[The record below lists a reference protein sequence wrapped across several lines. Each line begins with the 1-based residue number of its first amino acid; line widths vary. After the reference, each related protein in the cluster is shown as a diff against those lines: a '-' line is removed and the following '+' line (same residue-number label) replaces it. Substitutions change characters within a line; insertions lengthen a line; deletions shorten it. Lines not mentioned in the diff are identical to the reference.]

1 MDNPAK
7 QPLMKNV
14 PPVPVDHLVGHLIQP
29 GTTSKALRANKP
41 RRCWSWL
48 DHTWLMIFRSLQ
60 DSELWPSYSGRV
72 TLPDDGV
79 EFLSGE
85 TMIHPRH
92 LPRTG
97 VLKPVEELRMEGT
110 EVSVAIDPIEGR
122 KENGGKRKSV
132 KDFAASV
139 RWKDRTDFKDGVD
152 YVNRIRKFRLN
163 PTFIR
168 SDFAAP

>member
-122 KENGGKRKSV
+122 KENGGKRK
-132 KDFAASV
+132 V
-139 RWKDRTDFKDGVD
+139 RQGFRRVGKVEGQ
-152 YVNRIRKFRLN
+152 NRLQGWCGLREQN
-163 PTFIR
+163 PEV
-168 SDFAAP
+168 SLEPDLHSK